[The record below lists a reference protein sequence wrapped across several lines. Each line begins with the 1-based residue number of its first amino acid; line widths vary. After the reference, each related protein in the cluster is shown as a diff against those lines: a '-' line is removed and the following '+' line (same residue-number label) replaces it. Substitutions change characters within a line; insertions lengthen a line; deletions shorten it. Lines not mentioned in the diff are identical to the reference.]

1 MDPKKPTKKKRFSTM
16 NFTISKNLDKLTD
29 SDKVSKKKSSQTVNE
44 CQITNVDSNS
54 LKSTISSLNL
64 LTKKYDYYEP
74 PKFSNKQVGPLKSFS
89 YNTFQG
95 LFKDYNEDRVS
106 VCSLVKKPSSSK
118 MKTWPKI
125 SYFAIFDGHGGEECS
140 EFLKNNYLNYLVE
153 NSNFPFDIKLSMI
166 ETFQKIEEDFF
177 KLKCKDNIEESDKSG
192 SCALVSIIFDN
203 KIYIA
208 NIGDSRAIMSIG
220 GGTKVR
226 QLTIDHKPDNIKE
239 FERAIKNGSKIYL
252 DDNDDPDRDESKI
265 EFIKDKTELEKM
277 KEIKEASS
285 EEKIFRVFPSDLA
298 VMRTIGDIKAKK
310 KEFGGNPGTVINTP
324 EIFIFDINSSD
335 DFIVMGCDGIF
346 DDLSNQ
352 EIINAA
358 WVAFKY
364 RANEKNYD
372 LHELSQEACDL
383 VMKFALEKQT
393 TDNLSCIIIG
403 LEGIEKFLKM
413 NQLKKKVNNNM
424 NNFKKE
430 LNILHQLNKEIYP
443 MENKY

>member
-1 MDPKKPTKKKRFSTM
+1 MEPKKPAKKKRFSTM
-16 NFTISKNLDKLTD
+16 NFPSTSKNLEKLGEV
-29 SDKVSKKKSSQTVNE
+29 DKVSKRKSSQQVEDCPIAN
-44 CQITNVDSNS
+44 IDSNS
-54 LKSTISSLNL
+54 LKSTILSLNL
-64 LTKKYDYYEP
+64 LTKKYDYYEL
-74 PKFSNKQVGPLKSFS
+74 PKFSSKQVGPLKSFS

-106 VCSLVKKPSSSK
+106 VCSLIKKPSSSK

-140 EFLKNNYLNYLVE
+140 EFLKNNYMNYLIE
-153 NSNFPFDIKLSMI
+153 NANFPFDIKLSMI
-166 ETFQKIEEDFF
+166 ESFQKIEDDFF
-177 KLKCKDNIEESDKSG
+177 KLKCKDNLEDSDKSG
-192 SCALVSIIFDN
+192 SCALVSVIFDN

-226 QLTIDHKPDNIKE
+226 QLTADQKPDNIKE
-239 FERAIKNGSKIYL
+239 FERALKNGSKIYL

-265 EFIKDKTELEKM
+265 EFIKDKAELEKM
-277 KEIKEASS
+277 KEIKENSK
-285 EEKIFRVFPSDLA
+285 EEKIFRVYPSDLA
-298 VMRTIGDIKAKK
+298 VMRTVGDIKAKK
-310 KEFGGNPGTVINTP
+310 KEFGGIPGTIINVP
-324 EIFIFDINSSD
+324 EVYIFDINSSD

-352 EIINAA
+352 EIVNAA
-358 WVAFKY
+358 WTVFKH
-364 RANEKNYD
+364 RATEKNYD
-372 LHELSQEACDL
+372 IHELTQEACDL
-383 VMKFALEKQT
+383 VIKFGLEKQT

-403 LEGIEKFLKM
+403 LEGLEKFLKM

-430 LNILHQLNKEIYP
+430 IKHSASIK
-443 MENKY
+443 

>member
-1 MDPKKPTKKKRFSTM
+1 M
-16 NFTISKNLDKLTD
+16 NFPSTSKNLEKLGEV
-29 SDKVSKKKSSQTVNE
+29 DKVSKRKSSQQVGDCPIAN
-44 CQITNVDSNS
+44 IDSNS
-54 LKSTISSLNL
+54 LKSTILSLNL
-64 LTKKYDYYEP
+64 LTKKYDYYEL
-74 PKFSNKQVGPLKSFS
+74 PKFSSKQVGPLKSFS

-106 VCSLVKKPSSSK
+106 VCSLIKKPSSSK

-140 EFLKNNYLNYLVE
+140 EFLKNNYMNYLIE
-153 NSNFPFDIKLSMI
+153 NANFPFDIKLSMI
-166 ETFQKIEEDFF
+166 ESFQKIEDDFF
-177 KLKCKDNIEESDKSG
+177 KLKCKDNLEDSDKSG
-192 SCALVSIIFDN
+192 SCALVSVIFDN

-226 QLTIDHKPDNIKE
+226 QLTADQKPDNIKE
-239 FERAIKNGSKIYL
+239 FERALKNGSKIYL

-265 EFIKDKTELEKM
+265 EFIKDKAELEKM
-277 KEIKEASS
+277 KEIKENSK
-285 EEKIFRVFPSDLA
+285 EEKIFRVYPSDLA
-298 VMRTIGDIKAKK
+298 VMRTVGDIKAKK
-310 KEFGGNPGTVINTP
+310 KEFGGIPGTIINIP
-324 EIFIFDINSSD
+324 EVYIFDINSSD

-352 EIINAA
+352 EIVNAA
-358 WVAFKY
+358 WTVFKH
-364 RANEKNYD
+364 RATEKNYD
-372 LHELSQEACDL
+372 IHELTQEACDL
-383 VMKFALEKQT
+383 VIKFGLEKQT

-403 LEGIEKFLKM
+403 LEGLEKFLKM

-430 LNILHQLNKEIYP
+430 IKHSASIK
-443 MENKY
+443 

>member
-1 MDPKKPTKKKRFSTM
+1 MEPKKQNPKKRNSTK
-16 NFTISKNLDKLTD
+16 NYTNISKNIDKVMD
-29 SDKVSKKKSSQTVNE
+29 SDKGSKRKSSQNVN
-44 CQITNVDSNS
+44 DSRIKAFENNS
-54 LKSTISSLNL
+54 LKSTNLTLNL
-64 LTKKYDYYEP
+64 LTKKYDYYDL
-74 PKFSNKQVGPLKSFS
+74 PKFSNKQIGPLKSFS

-106 VCSLVKKPSSSK
+106 VCSLIKKPSNSK
-118 MKTWPKI
+118 LKTWPKI

-153 NSNFPFDIKLSMI
+153 NPNFPFDIKLSMI
-166 ETFQKIEEDFF
+166 ETFQKVEEDFF
-177 KLKCKDNIEESDKSG
+177 KLKCTDKLENSDKSG
-192 SCALVSIIFDN
+192 SCALVAIIFDN

-208 NIGDSRAIMSIG
+208 NIGDSRAIMSLS
-220 GGTKVR
+220 GGTKVK
-226 QLTIDHKPDNIKE
+226 QLTADHKPDNIKE

-252 DDNDDPDRDESKI
+252 DDNDDPNRDESKL
-265 EFIKDKTELEKM
+265 EFIKDKLELEKM
-277 KEIKEASS
+277 KEIKLNST

-298 VMRTIGDIKAKK
+298 VMRTIGDIKAKR
-310 KEFGGNPGTVINTP
+310 KEFGGNPGTIINIP
-324 EIFIFDINSSD
+324 EVFTFDINSSD

-358 WVAFKY
+358 WLVFKN

-372 LHELSQEACDL
+372 IHELSQEACDL
-383 VMKFALEKQT
+383 VIKFALEKQT

-403 LEGIEKFLKM
+403 FEGVEKFLKM
-413 NQLKKKVNNNM
+413 NQLKKRVNNNM

-430 LNILHQLNKEIYP
+430 LKHSKSIK
-443 MENKY
+443 

>member
-1 MDPKKPTKKKRFSTM
+1 MEPKKPIKKKRFSTM
-16 NFTISKNLDKLTD
+16 NPSNISKNLEKLGEAE
-29 SDKVSKKKSSQTVNE
+29 KGSKRKSSQGIGE
-44 CQITNVDSNS
+44 CPITNIDSNS
-54 LKSTISSLNL
+54 LKSTIQSLNL
-64 LTKKYDYYEP
+64 LTKKYDYYET
-74 PKFSNKQVGPLKSFS
+74 PKCSSKQVGPLKSFS

-106 VCSLVKKPSSSK
+106 VCSLVKKPSSTK

-125 SYFAIFDGHGGEECS
+125 SYFGIFDGHGGEECS
-140 EFLKNNYLNYLVE
+140 EFLKNNYMNYLVE
-153 NSNFPFDIKLSMI
+153 NANFPFDIKLSMI
-166 ETFQKIEEDFF
+166 ESFQKIEEDFF
-177 KLKCKDNIEESDKSG
+177 KLKCKDNLDDSDKSG
-192 SCALVSIIFDN
+192 SCALVSVIFDN
-203 KIYIA
+203 KVYIA

-226 QLTIDHKPDNIKE
+226 QLTADQKPDNIKE
-239 FERAIKNGSKIYL
+239 FERALKNGSKIYL

-265 EFIKDKTELEKM
+265 EFIKDKAELEKM
-277 KEIKEASS
+277 KEIKENST

-310 KEFGGNPGTVINTP
+310 KEFGGIPGTIINIP
-324 EIFIFDINSSD
+324 EVYIFDINSSD

-352 EIINAA
+352 EIVNAA
-358 WVAFKY
+358 WTVFKN

-372 LHELSQEACDL
+372 IHELSLEACDL
-383 VMKFALEKQT
+383 VIKSALEKQT

-403 LEGIEKFLKM
+403 LEGLEKFLKM

-430 LNILHQLNKEIYP
+430 IKHSKSI
-443 MENKY
+443 K

>member
-1 MDPKKPTKKKRFSTM
+1 MEPKKPAKKKRFSTM
-16 NFTISKNLDKLTD
+16 NFPSTSKNLEKLGEV
-29 SDKVSKKKSSQTVNE
+29 DKVSKRKSSQQVEDCPIAN
-44 CQITNVDSNS
+44 IDSNS
-54 LKSTISSLNL
+54 LKSTILSLNL
-64 LTKKYDYYEP
+64 LTKKYDYYEL
-74 PKFSNKQVGPLKSFS
+74 PKFSSKQVGPLKSFS

-106 VCSLVKKPSSSK
+106 VCSLIKKPSSSK

-140 EFLKNNYLNYLVE
+140 EFLKNNYMNYLVE
-153 NSNFPFDIKLSMI
+153 NANFPFDIKLSMI
-166 ETFQKIEEDFF
+166 ESFQKIEDDFF
-177 KLKCKDNIEESDKSG
+177 KLKCKDNLEDSDKSG
-192 SCALVSIIFDN
+192 SCALVSVIFDN

-226 QLTIDHKPDNIKE
+226 QLTADQKPDNIKE
-239 FERAIKNGSKIYL
+239 FERALKNGSKIYL

-265 EFIKDKTELEKM
+265 EFIKDKAELEKM
-277 KEIKEASS
+277 KEIKENSK
-285 EEKIFRVFPSDLA
+285 EEKIFRVYPSDLA
-298 VMRTIGDIKAKK
+298 VMRTVGDIKAKK
-310 KEFGGNPGTVINTP
+310 KEFGGIPGTIINIP
-324 EIFIFDINSSD
+324 EVYIFDINSSD

-430 LNILHQLNKEIYP
+430 FKHSASIK
-443 MENKY
+443 

>member
-1 MDPKKPTKKKRFSTM
+1 MEPKKPAKKKRFSTM
-16 NFTISKNLDKLTD
+16 NFPSTSKNLEKLGEV
-29 SDKVSKKKSSQTVNE
+29 DKVSKRKSSQQVGDCPIAN
-44 CQITNVDSNS
+44 IDSNS
-54 LKSTISSLNL
+54 LKSTILSLNL
-64 LTKKYDYYEP
+64 LTKKYDYYEL
-74 PKFSNKQVGPLKSFS
+74 PKFSSKQVGPLKSFS

-140 EFLKNNYLNYLVE
+140 EFLKNNYMNYLVE
-153 NSNFPFDIKLSMI
+153 NANFPFDIKLSMI
-166 ETFQKIEEDFF
+166 ESFQKIEDDFF
-177 KLKCKDNIEESDKSG
+177 KLKCKDNLEDSDKSG
-192 SCALVSIIFDN
+192 SCALVSVIFDN

-220 GGTKVR
+220 GGAKVK
-226 QLTIDHKPDNIKE
+226 QLTADQKPDNIKE
-239 FERAIKNGSKIYL
+239 FERALKNGSKIYL

-265 EFIKDKTELEKM
+265 EFIKDKAELEKM
-277 KEIKEASS
+277 KEIKENSK
-285 EEKIFRVFPSDLA
+285 EEKIFRVYPSDLA
-298 VMRTIGDIKAKK
+298 VMRTVGDIKAKK
-310 KEFGGNPGTVINTP
+310 KEFGGIPGTIINVP
-324 EIFIFDINSSD
+324 EVYIFDINSSD

-352 EIINAA
+352 EIVNAA
-358 WVAFKY
+358 WTVFKH
-364 RANEKNYD
+364 RATEKNYD
-372 LHELSQEACDL
+372 IHELTQEACDL
-383 VMKFALEKQT
+383 VIKFGLEKQT

-403 LEGIEKFLKM
+403 LEGLEKFLKM

-430 LNILHQLNKEIYP
+430 IKHSASIK
-443 MENKY
+443 

>member
-1 MDPKKPTKKKRFSTM
+1 MEPKKPIKKKRFSTM
-16 NFTISKNLDKLTD
+16 NPSNISKNLEKLGEAE
-29 SDKVSKKKSSQTVNE
+29 KGSKRKSSQGIGE
-44 CQITNVDSNS
+44 CPITNIDSNS
-54 LKSTISSLNL
+54 LKSTIQSLNL
-64 LTKKYDYYEP
+64 LTKKYDYYES
-74 PKFSNKQVGPLKSFS
+74 PKCSSKQVGPLKSFS

-106 VCSLVKKPSSSK
+106 VCSLVKKPSSTK

-125 SYFAIFDGHGGEECS
+125 SYFGIFDGHGGEECS
-140 EFLKNNYLNYLVE
+140 EFLKNNYMNYLVE
-153 NSNFPFDIKLSMI
+153 NANFPFDIKLSMI
-166 ETFQKIEEDFF
+166 ESFQKIEEDFF
-177 KLKCKDNIEESDKSG
+177 KLKCKDNLDDSDKSG
-192 SCALVSIIFDN
+192 SCALVSVIFDN
-203 KIYIA
+203 KVYIA

-226 QLTIDHKPDNIKE
+226 QLTADQKPDNVKE
-239 FERAIKNGSKIYL
+239 FERALKNGSKIYL

-265 EFIKDKTELEKM
+265 EFIKDKAELEKM
-277 KEIKEASS
+277 KEIKENST

-310 KEFGGNPGTVINTP
+310 KEFGGIPGTIINIP
-324 EIFIFDINSSD
+324 EVYIFDINSSD

-352 EIINAA
+352 EIVNAA
-358 WVAFKY
+358 WTVFKN

-372 LHELSQEACDL
+372 IHELSLEACDL
-383 VMKFALEKQT
+383 VIKSALEKQT

-403 LEGIEKFLKM
+403 LEGLEKFLKM

-430 LNILHQLNKEIYP
+430 IKHSKSI
-443 MENKY
+443 K

>member
-1 MDPKKPTKKKRFSTM
+1 MEPKKQNPKKRNSTK
-16 NFTISKNLDKLTD
+16 NYTNISKNIDKVMD
-29 SDKVSKKKSSQTVNE
+29 SDKGSKRKSSQNVN
-44 CQITNVDSNS
+44 DSRIKAFENNS
-54 LKSTISSLNL
+54 LKSTNLTLNL
-64 LTKKYDYYEP
+64 LTKKYDYYEL
-74 PKFSNKQVGPLKSFS
+74 PKFSNKQIGPLKSFS

-106 VCSLVKKPSSSK
+106 VCSLIKKPSNSK
-118 MKTWPKI
+118 LKTWPKI

-153 NSNFPFDIKLSMI
+153 NPNFPFDIKLSMI
-166 ETFQKIEEDFF
+166 ETFQKVEEDFF
-177 KLKCKDNIEESDKSG
+177 KLKCTDKLENSDKSG
-192 SCALVSIIFDN
+192 SCALVAIIFDN

-208 NIGDSRAIMSIG
+208 NIGDSRAIMSLS
-220 GGTKVR
+220 GGTKVK
-226 QLTIDHKPDNIKE
+226 QLTADHKPDNIKE

-252 DDNDDPDRDESKI
+252 DDNDDPNRDESKL
-265 EFIKDKTELEKM
+265 EFIKDKLELEKM
-277 KEIKEASS
+277 KEIKLNST

-298 VMRTIGDIKAKK
+298 VMRTIGDIKAKR
-310 KEFGGNPGTVINTP
+310 KEFGGNPGTIINIP
-324 EIFIFDINSSD
+324 EVFTFDINSSD

-358 WVAFKY
+358 WLVFKN

-372 LHELSQEACDL
+372 IHELSQEACDL
-383 VMKFALEKQT
+383 VIKFALEKQT

-403 LEGIEKFLKM
+403 FEGVEKFLKM
-413 NQLKKKVNNNM
+413 NQLKKRVNNNM

-430 LNILHQLNKEIYP
+430 LKHSKSIK
-443 MENKY
+443 

>member
-1 MDPKKPTKKKRFSTM
+1 MEPKKPIKKKRFSTM
-16 NFTISKNLDKLTD
+16 NPSNISKNLEKLGEAE
-29 SDKVSKKKSSQTVNE
+29 KGSKRKSSQGIGE
-44 CQITNVDSNS
+44 CPITNIDSNS
-54 LKSTISSLNL
+54 LKSTIQSLNL
-64 LTKKYDYYEP
+64 LTKKYDYYET
-74 PKFSNKQVGPLKSFS
+74 PKCSSKQVGPLKSFS

-106 VCSLVKKPSSSK
+106 VCSLVKKPSSTK

-125 SYFAIFDGHGGEECS
+125 SYFGIFDGHGGEECS
-140 EFLKNNYLNYLVE
+140 EFLKNNYMNYLVE
-153 NSNFPFDIKLSMI
+153 NANFPFDIKLSMI
-166 ETFQKIEEDFF
+166 ESFQKIEEDFF
-177 KLKCKDNIEESDKSG
+177 KLKCKDNLDDSDKSG
-192 SCALVSIIFDN
+192 SCALVSVIFDN
-203 KIYIA
+203 KVYIA

-226 QLTIDHKPDNIKE
+226 QLTADQKPDNVKE
-239 FERAIKNGSKIYL
+239 FERALKNGSKIYL

-265 EFIKDKTELEKM
+265 EFIKDKAELEKM
-277 KEIKEASS
+277 KEIKENST

-310 KEFGGNPGTVINTP
+310 KEFGGIPGTIINIP
-324 EIFIFDINSSD
+324 EVYIFDINSSD

-352 EIINAA
+352 EIVNAA
-358 WVAFKY
+358 WTVFKN

-372 LHELSQEACDL
+372 IHELSLEACDL
-383 VMKFALEKQT
+383 VIKSALEKQT

-403 LEGIEKFLKM
+403 LEGLEKFLKM

-430 LNILHQLNKEIYP
+430 IKHSKSI
-443 MENKY
+443 K

>member
-1 MDPKKPTKKKRFSTM
+1 MEPKKPAKKKRFSTM
-16 NFTISKNLDKLTD
+16 NFPSTSKNLEKLGEV
-29 SDKVSKKKSSQTVNE
+29 DKVSKRKSSQQVEDCPIAN
-44 CQITNVDSNS
+44 IDSNS
-54 LKSTISSLNL
+54 LKSTILSLNL
-64 LTKKYDYYEP
+64 LTKKYDYYEL
-74 PKFSNKQVGPLKSFS
+74 PKFSSKQVGPLKSFS

-106 VCSLVKKPSSSK
+106 VCSLIKKPSSSK

-140 EFLKNNYLNYLVE
+140 EFLKNNYMNYLIE
-153 NSNFPFDIKLSMI
+153 NANFPFDIKLSMI
-166 ETFQKIEEDFF
+166 ESFQKIEDDFF
-177 KLKCKDNIEESDKSG
+177 KLKCKDNLEDSDKSG
-192 SCALVSIIFDN
+192 SCALVSVIFDN

-226 QLTIDHKPDNIKE
+226 QLTADQKPDNIKE
-239 FERAIKNGSKIYL
+239 FERALKNGSKIYL

-265 EFIKDKTELEKM
+265 EFIKDKAELEKM
-277 KEIKEASS
+277 KEIKENSK
-285 EEKIFRVFPSDLA
+285 EEKIFRVYPSDLA
-298 VMRTIGDIKAKK
+298 VMRTVGDIKAKK
-310 KEFGGNPGTVINTP
+310 KEFGGIPGTIINIP
-324 EIFIFDINSSD
+324 EVYIFDINSSD

-352 EIINAA
+352 EIVNAA
-358 WVAFKY
+358 WTVFKN
-364 RANEKNYD
+364 RATEKNYD
-372 LHELSQEACDL
+372 IHELSLEACDL
-383 VMKFALEKQT
+383 VIKSALEKQT

-403 LEGIEKFLKM
+403 LEGLEKFLKM

-430 LNILHQLNKEIYP
+430 IKHSKSI
-443 MENKY
+443 K

>member
-1 MDPKKPTKKKRFSTM
+1 MEPKKPIKKKRFSTM
-16 NFTISKNLDKLTD
+16 NPSNIPKNLEKLGEAE
-29 SDKVSKKKSSQTVNE
+29 KGSKRKSSQGIGE
-44 CQITNVDSNS
+44 CPITNIDSNS
-54 LKSTISSLNL
+54 LKSTIQSLNL
-64 LTKKYDYYEP
+64 LTKKYDYYET
-74 PKFSNKQVGPLKSFS
+74 PKCSSKQVGPLKSFS

-106 VCSLVKKPSSSK
+106 VCSLVKKPSSTK

-125 SYFAIFDGHGGEECS
+125 SYFGIFDGHGGEECS
-140 EFLKNNYLNYLVE
+140 EFLKNNYMNYLVE
-153 NSNFPFDIKLSMI
+153 NANFPFDIKLSMI
-166 ETFQKIEEDFF
+166 ESFQKIEEDFF
-177 KLKCKDNIEESDKSG
+177 KLKCKDNLDDSDKSG
-192 SCALVSIIFDN
+192 SCALVSVIFDN
-203 KIYIA
+203 KVYIA

-226 QLTIDHKPDNIKE
+226 QLTADQKPDNIKE
-239 FERAIKNGSKIYL
+239 FERALKNGSKIYL

-265 EFIKDKTELEKM
+265 EFIKDKAELEKM
-277 KEIKEASS
+277 KEIKENST

-310 KEFGGNPGTVINTP
+310 KEFGGIPGTIINIP
-324 EIFIFDINSSD
+324 EVYIFDINSSD

-352 EIINAA
+352 EIVNAA
-358 WVAFKY
+358 WTVFKN
-364 RANEKNYD
+364 RATEKNYD
-372 LHELSQEACDL
+372 IHELSLEACDL
-383 VMKFALEKQT
+383 VIKSALEKQT

-403 LEGIEKFLKM
+403 LEGLEKFLKM

-430 LNILHQLNKEIYP
+430 IKHSKSI
-443 MENKY
+443 K